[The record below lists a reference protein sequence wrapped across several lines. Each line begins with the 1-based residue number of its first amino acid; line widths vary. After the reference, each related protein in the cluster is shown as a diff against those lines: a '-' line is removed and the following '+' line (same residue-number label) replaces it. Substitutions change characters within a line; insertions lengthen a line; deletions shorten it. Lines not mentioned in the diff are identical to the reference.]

1 MLLVLNGPVIEA
13 GESESDGIDCSAG
26 QLVRITMPSGPWD
39 GDAPLTLLFSS
50 DGLFFNEMY
59 NLDGFPVKVNVVVP
73 GSGVIIPEHV
83 GRAVA
88 WLKLRSGHEYQ
99 PVVQRHRQQFAV
111 TILVP
116 DGADVDAPSGAGA
129 GSERQWPR

>member
-1 MLLVLNGPVIEA
+1 MLQVLNGPVIEA

-26 QLVRITMPSGPWD
+26 QLVRITMPPGAWD

-50 DGLFFNEMY
+50 DGTFFNEMY
-59 NLDGFPVKVNVVVP
+59 NLDGFPVKINVVVP

-116 DGADVDAPSGAGA
+116 DDGAVVDPPTARGG
-129 GSERQWPR
+129 QWPR